1 STISRSQNSMPVF
14 FHPPITGDSSAPRAG
29 FFVFTN
35 DSSSC
40 IANIATRQKDEALR
54 SINDCSAVNHEDDNY
69 SPFEA

>member
-1 STISRSQNSMPVF
+1 WCWFISAVLWGSL
-14 FHPPITGDSSAPRAG
+14 SALAG

>member
-1 STISRSQNSMPVF
+1 QSLPKYGAGLLALF
-14 FHPPITGDSSAPRAG
+14 YGDPSAPRAG